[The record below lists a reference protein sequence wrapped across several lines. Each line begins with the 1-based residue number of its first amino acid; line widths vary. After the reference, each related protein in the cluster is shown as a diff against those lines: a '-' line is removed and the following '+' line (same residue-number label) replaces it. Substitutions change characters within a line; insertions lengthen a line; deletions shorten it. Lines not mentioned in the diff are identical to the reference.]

1 MVAQH
6 AERWLQLIYRV
17 PSKPSKGRVAV
28 WRELRRLGAY
38 YPQHAVCVL
47 PDRPGVREDLAM
59 VRSRIAE
66 LDGTSFFAELV
77 GLSAEDEQQLIDGFR
92 KGSEAEYEAVV
103 EECQT
108 GFVKAVEFERFRES
122 YSADDADRIRQDLE
136 KLRRWLEK
144 VVARDWMGAPG
155 RDAAERQMTACEEL
169 LEDFEAEIYERREA
183 AYERTLSAK
192 EKGKGR
198 RAASG

>member
-1 MVAQH
+1 MVAQR

-38 YPQHAVCVL
+38 YPQHAVSVL

-59 VRSRIAE
+59 VRSRVAE
-66 LDGTSFFAELV
+66 LGGTSFFAELE

-92 KGSEAEYEAVV
+92 EGSEAEYAAIV

-108 GFVKAVEFERFRES
+108 RFVKAVEFERFRES

-144 VVARDWMGAPG
+144 AIARDWMRAPG

-169 LEDFEAEIYERREA
+169 LEDFEAEIYERRET

-192 EKGKGR
+192 ENDKGR
-198 RAASG
+198 GAASS